1 MVYYC
6 YFLPVAPLPAKS
18 PSGTEQNHLPA
29 MPTITEN
36 ELTGNARNLWLKAL
50 SALEL
55 RNLDYAIN
63 LLQAAVKEAPTF
75 LDGRKALR
83 QAAIQ
88 KKRGE
93 KKKMFQLSSG
103 GLGTMKIKN
112 RLKTDPEGAMVDVEE
127 VLKDDPFNVD
137 ANDILYQ
144 AAMRLSLP
152 ELGSFAL
159 ETIRQGHPE
168 NTRKA
173 HELALHYMQLDEP
186 DKAANV
192 YRDIV
197 KRDPTDMDAIKGEK
211 DAVARSSMRKGR
223 WEEGFKASMKS
234 EDESKALEAGS
245 KTGMTREQLDQLL
258 ETALAEYAE
267 AQNNLAVVKKVAELY
282 ERKEDWANAA
292 SFYAWAYHLS
302 TGDVSLERKAAV
314 MEERRI
320 EDDIRKMEKE
330 IEELGDSPEGN
341 EKSEILHNLKA
352 ERSRKLIAEARDRV
366 DRNPTDPQ
374 LRFELGQHLYNAD
387 EFQEA
392 IPHLQRARNNPHIRT
407 RALLLLG
414 RCYEAR
420 NMLDLAE
427 GQLKEALS
435 ELLAMDGT
443 KKDVLYTLALVCE
456 KMGKHQD
463 YLEHLKRIYE
473 ADYGY
478 RDVAKRVESSY
489 GS

>member
-1 MVYYC
+1 
-6 YFLPVAPLPAKS
+6 
-18 PSGTEQNHLPA
+18 
-29 MPTITEN
+29 MPIITET
-36 ELTGNARNLWLKAL
+36 ELTGNARSLWLKAL
-50 SALEL
+50 SALEM

-63 LLQAAVKEAPTF
+63 LLQASVKEAPTF

-88 KKRGE
+88 KKKAE
-93 KKKMFQLSSG
+93 KKKLFQLSSG
-103 GLGTMKIKN
+103 SLGTMKIKN
-112 RLKTDPEGAMVDVEE
+112 RLKSDPEGAMAEVED
-127 VLKDDPFNVD
+127 VLKDDPFNID

-144 AAMRLSLP
+144 AAMRLGLP
-152 ELGSFAL
+152 EIASFAL
-159 ETIRQGHPE
+159 ETVRQGHPE

-173 HELALHYMQLDEP
+173 HELAQHYMQLDDPE
-186 DKAANV
+186 KASNV

-197 KRDPTDMDAIKGEK
+197 KRDPTDMDAVKGEK

-223 WEEGFKASMKS
+223 WEEGFKASMKNEEETKS
-234 EDESKALEAGS
+234 LEAGA
-245 KTGMTREQLDQLL
+245 KTGMTKEQLDQLL
-258 ETALAEYAE
+258 ESALAEYAQ
-267 AQNNLAVVKKVAELY
+267 AQNNIAVVKKVAELY
-282 ERKEDWANAA
+282 ERSEDWANAA
-292 SFYAWAYHLS
+292 SFYAWAFHLS
-302 TGDVSLERKAAV
+302 TGDVSLERKAAA

-320 EDDIRKMEKE
+320 EEDIRTMERE
-330 IEELGDSPEGN
+330 IEALGDTPEAA
-341 EKSEILHNLKA
+341 EKAEVLHNLKV
-352 ERSRKLIAEARDRV
+352 ERSRKMIAEARDRV
-366 DRNPTDPQ
+366 ERNPTDPQ

-456 KMGKHQD
+456 KMGKHED
-463 YLEHLKRIYE
+463 YLENLKRIYE

-489 GS
+489 GG

>member
-1 MVYYC
+1 
-6 YFLPVAPLPAKS
+6 
-18 PSGTEQNHLPA
+18 
-29 MPTITEN
+29 MPIISET

-55 RNLDYAIN
+55 RNLDYAIT
-63 LLQAAVKEAPTF
+63 LLHASIKEAPTF

-88 KKRGE
+88 KKKAE
-93 KKKMFQLSSG
+93 KKKLFQLTSG

-112 RLKTDPEGAMVDVEE
+112 RLKTDPEGAMADVEE
-127 VLKDDPFNVD
+127 VLKEDPFNLE

-144 AAMRLSLP
+144 AAMRLGLS
-152 ELGSFAL
+152 EIASFAL
-159 ETIRQGHPE
+159 ETVRQGHPE

-173 HELALHYMQLDEP
+173 HELAQHYMQLDEP
-186 DKAANV
+186 DKASNV

-197 KRDPTDMDAIKGEK
+197 KRDPTDMDAVKGEK

-223 WEEGFKASMKS
+223 WEEGFKASIKS
-234 EDESKALEAGS
+234 ADETKALEAGG
-245 KTGMTREQLDQLL
+245 KTGMTKEQLDQLL
-258 ETALAEYAE
+258 ENALAEYAE
-267 AQNNLAVVKKVAELY
+267 AQNNIAAVKKVAELY
-282 ERKEDWANAA
+282 ERKEDWSNAA
-292 SFYAWAYHLS
+292 SFYAWAFHLS

-320 EDDIRKMEKE
+320 EEDIRTMEKE
-330 IEELGDSPEGN
+330 VEALGDSPEAA
-341 EKSEILHNLKA
+341 EKAETLHHLKV

-366 DRNPTDPQ
+366 ERNPTDPQ
-374 LRFELGQHLYNAD
+374 LRFELGQHLYSAD

-420 NMLDLAE
+420 NMFDLAE
-427 GQLKEALS
+427 TQLKEALS

-456 KMGKHQD
+456 KMGKHHD
-463 YLEHLKRIYE
+463 YLENLKRIYE